1 MMKMNKQTLQLIE
14 AKTTNEW
21 KTLAKQ
27 LTEQYRKLR
36 FENEID
42 ITEDY
47 EKESW
52 EKYHAYLMLESIT
65 LKYSFSTRRSLKMK
79 QDLLKAVEYAVNTTA
94 TIL

>member
-1 MMKMNKQTLQLIE
+1 MNKQTLQLIE
-14 AKTTNEW
+14 AKKTSEW
-21 KTLAKQ
+21 KTLAEQ
-27 LTEQYRKLR
+27 LTQQYRTLR

-47 EKESW
+47 DKEAW